1 MLTVKIS
8 PLLSVRWALYVNV
21 KCAPQSKQYNFLY
34 FYKSNLNLNNTRL
47 HSDNAGA
54 DEWSTHCRGCV
65 PLAKEA
71 QRAERDRPSSAK
83 IRKILQLLR
92 EIDER
97 SEGVEKTIIF
107 SQFTSMLDLIEPFL
121 NEKGIKYV
129 RCELILLEM
138 FCAFSDHY
146 NIDDGSM
153 NPKDREAAL
162 AKIKSS
168 STTRV
173 ILISFKAGSTGA

>member
-1 MLTVKIS
+1 MLTAMIS
-8 PLLSVRWALYVNV
+8 PPPSAKWALYVNV
-21 KCAPQSKQYNFLY
+21 KCAPRSKRYNLC
-34 FYKSNLNLNNTRL
+34 KSNLNLNNSRL

-83 IRKILQLLR
+83 IRKILQLLK

-97 SEGVEKTIIF
+97 SEGEEKTIIF

-129 RCELILLEM
+129 RCELVLLEM
-138 FCAFSDHY
+138 FCNFSL
-146 NIDDGSM
+146 
-153 NPKDREAAL
+153 KR
-162 AKIKSS
+162 
-168 STTRV
+168 R
-173 ILISFKAGSTGA
+173 

>member
-1 MLTVKIS
+1 M
-8 PLLSVRWALYVNV
+8 
-21 KCAPQSKQYNFLY
+21 
-34 FYKSNLNLNNTRL
+34 NNTRL
-47 HSDNAGA
+47 HSDNTGA
-54 DEWSTHCRGCV
+54 DEWNTHCRGCV

-71 QRAERDRPSSAK
+71 RRAERDRPSSAK
-83 IRKILQLLR
+83 IRMILRLLK
-92 EIDER
+92 EVDER
-97 SEGVEKTIIF
+97 SEGEEKTIIF

-129 RCELILLEM
+129 RCELVILEM
-138 FCAFSDHY
+138 FCVISDHW
-146 NIDDGSM
+146 NTDDGSM
-153 NPKDREAAL
+153 NPKDREASL

>member
-1 MLTVKIS
+1 MSIS
-8 PLLSVRWALYVNV
+8 
-21 KCAPQSKQYNFLY
+21 
-34 FYKSNLNLNNTRL
+34 NLNNTRL
-47 HSDNAGA
+47 RSDNTGA

-83 IRKILQLLR
+83 IRKILQLLK
-92 EIDER
+92 EVDER
-97 SEGVEKTIIF
+97 SEGEEKTIIF

-121 NEKGIKYV
+121 SEKGIKYV
-129 RCELILLEM
+129 RCELVLLEM
-138 FCAFSDHY
+138 FCVLISDHY
-146 NIDDGSM
+146 NVDDGSM
-153 NPKDREAAL
+153 VPKDREASL